1 MSKYTASEV
10 IQLPRF
16 TAVGAMALG
25 EQLLTAAKPV
35 EAELPKGI
43 TRAFTALASRH
54 GALAAALRD
63 QVSLS
68 GGGEA
73 SEDAV
78 QRDRVLDSCWSGLM
92 DLLTAFTKLPAGTPE
107 VAEASALKSAIFTNG
122 GLKFLHLPFVLQWS
136 ESELRLQRIRKN
148 GLDARIEALGGP
160 RFLSALEAAH
170 AAYGKALGVT
180 APAATPAEAPP
191 SVREALDAFTEA
203 LRAYV
208 IKVMGAVEPD
218 EPETQ
223 ALADRLLAPLA
234 SWSVGPS
241 GRAAAR
247 KQGKPEADA
256 GAPVPPGG
264 EGPRQPEGEG
274 PRQPDAPRPP
284 EAQGAAPAQDR
295 PVIPVA

>member
-25 EQLLTAAKPV
+25 EQLLSAAKPV
-35 EAELPKGI
+35 KKQLAKGI
-43 TRAFTALASRH
+43 ARVLAALSSRH
-54 GALAAALRD
+54 GELASALRD

-68 GGGEA
+68 GGGEE

-78 QRDRVLDSCWSGLM
+78 QCDRVLDSCWSALN
-92 DLLTAFTKLPAGTPE
+92 DFLTAFTKLPSGAPE
-107 VAEASALKSAIFTNG
+107 VAEASALKAALFTG
-122 GLKFLHLPFVLQWS
+122 GLKFLQLTYVLQWS
-136 ESELRLQRIRKN
+136 ESELRIQRIHKN
-148 GLDARIEALGGP
+148 GLDARIEALGGK
-160 RFLSALEAAH
+160 RFLAALEAAH

-180 APAATPAEAPP
+180 APAATAAGAPP

-223 ALADRLLAPLA
+223 ELADRLLAPLA

-241 GRAAAR
+241 GRGAAR
-247 KQGKPEADA
+247 KNGKPE
-256 GAPVPPGG
+256 G
-264 EGPRQPEGEG
+264 EP
-274 PRQPDAPRPP
+274 
-284 EAQGAAPAQDR
+284 AAPAAPGAPLPPDVQGTEPAPADL
-295 PVIPVA
+295 

>member
-35 EAELPKGI
+35 KKQLAKGVA
-43 TRAFTALASRH
+43 RALVALSSRH
-54 GALAAALRD
+54 GELASALRD
-63 QVSLS
+63 QVSLA

-78 QRDRVLDSCWSGLM
+78 QCDRVLDGCWSGLH
-92 DLLTAFTKLPAGTPE
+92 DFLTAFTKLPSGAPE
-107 VAEASALKSAIFTNG
+107 VAEASSLKFAIFAG
-122 GLKFLHLPFVLQWS
+122 GLKFLQLTYVLQWS

-148 GLDARIEALGGP
+148 GLDARIEALGGK
-160 RFLSALEAAH
+160 RFLAALEAAH

-180 APAATPAEAPP
+180 APSAAAPGAPP
-191 SVREALDAFTEA
+191 SVRDALDAFTEA

-223 ALADRLLAPLA
+223 ELADKLLAPLA

-241 GRAAAR
+241 ARGAAR
-247 KQGKPEADA
+247 KNDN
-256 GAPVPPGG
+256 
-264 EGPRQPEGEG
+264 PEGE
-274 PRQPDAPRPP
+274 PAASPQPSAPSA
-284 EAQGAAPAQDR
+284 E
-295 PVIPVA
+295 PVPIDL

>member
-25 EQLLTAAKPV
+25 EQLLSAAKPV
-35 EAELPKGI
+35 KKQLAKGI
-43 TRAFTALASRH
+43 ARVLAALSSRH
-54 GALAAALRD
+54 GELASALRD
-63 QVSLS
+63 QVSLAE
-68 GGGEA
+68 GGEE

-78 QRDRVLDSCWSGLM
+78 QCDRVLDNCWSALN
-92 DLLTAFTKLPAGTPE
+92 DFLTAFTKLPPGAPE
-107 VAEASALKSAIFTNG
+107 VAEASALKAALFTG
-122 GLKFLHLPFVLQWS
+122 GLKFLQLTYVLQWS
-136 ESELRLQRIRKN
+136 ESELRIQRIHKN
-148 GLDARIEALGGP
+148 GLDARIEALGGK
-160 RFLSALEAAH
+160 RFLAALEAAH

-180 APAATPAEAPP
+180 APAAAAAGAPP

-223 ALADRLLAPLA
+223 ELADRLLAPLA

-241 GRAAAR
+241 GRGAAR
-247 KQGKPEADA
+247 KNGKPE
-256 GAPVPPGG
+256 G
-264 EGPRQPEGEG
+264 EP
-274 PRQPDAPRPP
+274 
-284 EAQGAAPAQDR
+284 AAPGVPLPPDVQGTEPAPADL
-295 PVIPVA
+295 